1 MNRTPSALLVD
12 PQVDFPSTKGA
23 TWKLAGKSVEA
34 KWEPSSSPG
43 EKTLR
48 SVKPGRAHR
57 ILRIVT
63 GTGNS
68 GMVQGL
74 LAGGSCTRTEHVE
87 LLREWLLTNR
97 TPAVDANRTSGVA

>member
-48 SVKPGRAHR
+48 SLKPRRARR
-57 ILRIVT
+57 ILRVVT
-63 GTGNS
+63 RTGNS
-68 GMVQGL
+68 GMVQRL
-74 LAGGSCTRTEHVE
+74 LAAGPCTRSEHVE
-87 LLREWLLTNR
+87 LHRERLLTNR